1 MKKLLIAA
9 VCLTGAFSLSAQ
21 ACPTGTHPVGG
32 SGAHHKGGTCV
43 ANHKNSTHTHH
54 NAKSAKKPSH
64 ETQQRRN
71 NVQPEQPQPPMN
83 KTVDQTPGHD
93 H

>member
-9 VCLTGAFSLSAQ
+9 VCLAGAFSLGAQ
-21 ACPTGTHPVGG
+21 ACPAGTHPVGG
-32 SGAHHKGGTCV
+32 SGTHHKGSTCV
-43 ANHKNSTHTHH
+43 ANHKTSAHTHH
-54 NAKSAKKPSH
+54 KSTKKPAH
-64 ETQQRRN
+64 QAQQRKDN
-71 NVQPEQPQPPMN
+71 AQPEQPPMN

>member
-9 VCLTGAFSLSAQ
+9 VCLAGAFSLGAQ
-21 ACPTGTHPVGG
+21 ACPAGTHPVGG
-32 SGAHHKGGTCV
+32 SGAHHKGSTCV
-43 ANHKNSTHTHH
+43 ANHKTSAHTHH
-54 NAKSAKKPSH
+54 KSTKKPAH
-64 ETQQRRN
+64 QAQQRKDN
-71 NVQPEQPQPPMN
+71 AQPEQPPMN